1 MEIREKSAE
10 RCGGCVL
17 GGEAEGA
24 MLWERERTQSLKG
37 QGTHKARIRHA
48 RARKGTRWPNLTLP
62 SVLCAWLAS
71 P

>member
-48 RARKGTRWPNLTLP
+48 
-62 SVLCAWLAS
+62 
-71 P
+71 